1 MTGQEIRRIR
11 RELNKTQE
19 EFAKIIGV
27 SKNSVQ
33 LWETEKRNPS
43 LTTVKLIKETYSK
56 YSQISNS
63 NQGGINLVKDGV
75 VVNLREVA
83 LFVADNIE
91 ELKKEKVFYNALI
104 IEALELLKEAQDS
117 DGNINPVKLLAKR

>member
-56 YSQISNS
+56 YSQTSNS
-63 NQGGINLVKDGV
+63 NQDGINLVKDGV
-75 VVNLREVA
+75 AVNLREVA

>member
-75 VVNLREVA
+75 AVNLREVA

>member
-56 YSQISNS
+56 YSQTSNS
-63 NQGGINLVKDGV
+63 NQDGINLVKDGV
-75 VVNLREVA
+75 AVNLREVA

-91 ELKKEKVFYNALI
+91 ELKKERFSTM
-104 IEALELLKEAQDS
+104 LL
-117 DGNINPVKLLAKR
+117 